1 MMDTAKILTALCA
14 FLLIVCLVLS
24 ITALT
29 VLRNAMDETEAL
41 QRRTEA
47 IMSGL
52 GDCVDALEKETD
64 EEESVSTS
72 TDTVAPKETAYRV
85 LALGDKICVYDTEG
99 SLIHVC
105 DISITSLPQ
114 ADREA
119 LAVGITLESWQAV
132 RTLLTDYT
140 S

>member
-1 MMDTAKILTALCA
+1 MDTAKILTVLCA

-29 VLRNAMDETEAL
+29 VLRNAMNETEAL

-52 GDCVDALEKETD
+52 DDCVDALEKKTD
-64 EEESVSTS
+64 EEASVPTS
-72 TDTVAPKETAYRV
+72 TDTAFPKETAYR
-85 LALGDKICVYDTEG
+85 LQSLGDKLCVYDTDG
-99 SLIHVC
+99 NLIQVC
-105 DISITSLPQ
+105 DVSPSALPP

-119 LAVGITLESWQAV
+119 LAAGITLTSWQEV
-132 RTLLTDYT
+132 RNLITDYT